1 MSGSSGTTESYQ
13 LSALSFQLSA
23 VSYQPSAYQR
33 AASSYQHEVRS
44 SRHGPPKPLSEPV
57 FAAFAPYR
65 AWRRRVSGGGGW
77 RSTGSA
83 CWGVGV
89 QLGLLT
95 LLVHGGGL
103 HYLVATAIAVEI
115 TVLHNF
121 IWHQHWTWRDR
132 PSPSAAAV
140 ARRLARFHLLN
151 GTVSLFGNIAIMAIL
166 CGTLRIDPVAANV
179 VAIGVCSMLNF
190 VASEVLVFKTTS
202 VAATGMLVIVGS
214 LTPSTA
220 YAAEIATAELSPAAI
235 AAWEQYSRQ
244 VDDRYGRAAASEP
257 FFVLDAFK
265 LAPGWRAQVMNGQVS
280 MVRIPSF
287 APGAPE
293 PSVPD
298 GRVHHWAGAV
308 FIPGVTLDHVLRYL
322 NQRAG
327 RESDAFDD
335 VLSSRLISRDGDR
348 LRVYMKLRRESVI
361 TVTYNTEH
369 DVQYRRINDTR
380 GVEPKRRDQD
390 RGARRRRHAAGTREA
405 GWQRPRL
412 PLAAQCLLALRAGQ
426 WRRPHRVRIGEPQP
440 RRPAPPAS
448 VRDRHRRTN
457 RQRVPGEDTRQPADR
472 TCQVATCRGPSFGIP
487 LEPLMNQHQA
497 ERADGQGF
505 TMNTMP
511 R

>member
-1 MSGSSGTTESYQ
+1 M
-13 LSALSFQLSA
+13 
-23 VSYQPSAYQR
+23 
-33 AASSYQHEVRS
+33 AAKGFGGRW
-44 SRHGPPKPLSEPV
+44 L
-57 FAAFAPYR
+57 AFN
-65 AWRRRVSGGGGW
+65 
-77 RSTGSA
+77 
-83 CWGVGV
+83 GVGVLGVAV

-103 HYLVATAIAVEI
+103 HYLAATAIAVEI

-132 PSPSAAAV
+132 PSPSAAAG

-151 GTVSLFGNIAIMAIL
+151 GTVSLFGNIAIMTVL
-166 CGTLRIDPVAANV
+166 CGTLRVDPVAANV

-202 VAATGMLVIVGS
+202 VAVTGMLVIVGS
-214 LTPSTA
+214 LAPSTA
-220 YAAEIATAELSPAAI
+220 SAADMATTELSAAAI

-244 VDDRYGRAAASEP
+244 VDDRYERAAAREP
-257 FFVLDAFK
+257 FFVHDAFK

-308 FIPGVTLDHVLRYL
+308 FIPGVTLDHLLKYL
-322 NQRAG
+322 KERAG

-380 GVEPKRRDQD
+380 ASSRSVATRIAELEG
-390 RGARRRRHAAGTREA
+390 AGTPQEREKPA
-405 GWQRPRL
+405 GNDHGFLWRLNAYWRYEQVKGGVLIECESVSLSRDVPVLLRPFVTGTVERIARESL
-412 PLAAQCLLALRAGQ
+412 QKTLVSLRTELAKSRPVAALR
-426 WRRPHRVRIGEPQP
+426 
-440 RRPAPPAS
+440 S
-448 VRDRHRRTN
+448 K
-457 RQRVPGEDTRQPADR
+457 
-472 TCQVATCRGPSFGIP
+472 
-487 LEPLMNQHQA
+487 A
-497 ERADGQGF
+497 ERADGYGS
-505 TMNTMP
+505 

>member
-1 MSGSSGTTESYQ
+1 M
-13 LSALSFQLSA
+13 
-23 VSYQPSAYQR
+23 
-33 AASSYQHEVRS
+33 AAKGLGR
-44 SRHGPPKPLSEPV
+44 RWL
-57 FAAFAPYR
+57 AFNG
-65 AWRRRVSGGGGW
+65 VGVL
-77 RSTGSA
+77 
-83 CWGVGV
+83 GVGV

-95 LLVHGGGL
+95 LLVHGAGL
-103 HYLVATAIAVEI
+103 HYLLATAIAVEI

-151 GTVSLFGNIAIMAIL
+151 GTVSLFGNIAIMTIL

-214 LTPSTA
+214 LTSSTA
-220 YAAEIATAELSPAAI
+220 YAAEIVTAELSPAAI

-380 GVEPKRRDQD
+380 GSSRSVATKIAELEGAGTPQEREKQVGNDHGFLWRLNAYWRYEQVNGGVLIECESVSLSRDVPLLLRPFVTGTVERIARESLEKTLVSLRTELAKSRPVA
-390 RGARRRRHAAGTREA
+390 ARR
-405 GWQRPRL
+405 
-412 PLAAQCLLALRAGQ
+412 
-426 WRRPHRVRIGEPQP
+426 
-440 RRPAPPAS
+440 
-448 VRDRHRRTN
+448 
-457 RQRVPGEDTRQPADR
+457 
-472 TCQVATCRGPSFGIP
+472 
-487 LEPLMNQHQA
+487 LES
-497 ERADGQGF
+497 R
-505 TMNTMP
+505 
-511 R
+511 

>member
-1 MSGSSGTTESYQ
+1 M
-13 LSALSFQLSA
+13 
-23 VSYQPSAYQR
+23 
-33 AASSYQHEVRS
+33 AAKSLGR
-44 SRHGPPKPLSEPV
+44 RWL
-57 FAAFAPYR
+57 AFNG
-65 AWRRRVSGGGGW
+65 VGVL
-77 RSTGSA
+77 
-83 CWGVGV
+83 GVGV

-95 LLVHGGGL
+95 FLVHGLSL

-121 IWHQHWTWRDR
+121 IWHQQWTWRDR

-151 GTVSLFGNIAIMAIL
+151 GTVSLFGNLAIMTVL

-190 VASEVLVFKTTS
+190 VASEVLVFKTSS
-202 VAATGMLVIVGS
+202 VAITGMLVLVGS
-214 LTPSTA
+214 LASSA
-220 YAAEIATAELSPAAI
+220 ARAAEMTTTELSAATI
-235 AAWEQYSRQ
+235 AAWQQYHRQ

-257 FFVLDAFK
+257 FFVHDAFK

-280 MVRIPSF
+280 MIRIASF

-298 GRVHHWAGAV
+298 GRIHHWAGAV
-308 FIPGVTLDHVLRYL
+308 FIPAVTLDHVLKYL

-348 LRVYMKLRRESVI
+348 LRIYMKLRRESVI

-369 DVQYRRINDTR
+369 DVQYHRINDTR
-380 GVEPKRRDQD
+380 ASSRSAATKIAELEGAGTSQEREKPVGNDHGFLWRLNAYWRYEQVKGGVLIECEWVDLS
-390 RGARRRRHAAGTREA
+390 RGVPVLLRPFVTGTVERIARESLEKTLVSLRTELAKSRPVAARRSQT
-405 GWQRPRL
+405 
-412 PLAAQCLLALRAGQ
+412 
-426 WRRPHRVRIGEPQP
+426 
-440 RRPAPPAS
+440 
-448 VRDRHRRTN
+448 
-457 RQRVPGEDTRQPADR
+457 
-472 TCQVATCRGPSFGIP
+472 
-487 LEPLMNQHQA
+487 
-497 ERADGQGF
+497 ERADSGGS
-505 TMNTMP
+505 

>member
-1 MSGSSGTTESYQ
+1 M
-13 LSALSFQLSA
+13 
-23 VSYQPSAYQR
+23 
-33 AASSYQHEVRS
+33 AAKGFGR
-44 SRHGPPKPLSEPV
+44 RWL
-57 FAAFAPYR
+57 AFN
-65 AWRRRVSGGGGW
+65 
-77 RSTGSA
+77 
-83 CWGVGV
+83 GVGVLGVAV

-103 HYLVATAIAVEI
+103 HYLAATAIAVEI

-121 IWHQHWTWRDR
+121 IWHQRWTWRDR

-151 GTVSLFGNIAIMAIL
+151 GTVSLFGNIAIMTVL

-202 VAATGMLVIVGS
+202 VAVTGMLVIVGS
-214 LTPSTA
+214 LAPSTA
-220 YAAEIATAELSPAAI
+220 SAADMATTELSAAAI
-235 AAWEQYSRQ
+235 AAWEQYSGQ

-257 FFVLDAFK
+257 FFVHDAFK

-308 FIPGVTLDHVLRYL
+308 FIPGVTLDHLLKYL
-322 NQRAG
+322 KERAG

-380 GVEPKRRDQD
+380 ASSRSVATRIAELEG
-390 RGARRRRHAAGTREA
+390 AGTPQEREKPA
-405 GWQRPRL
+405 GNDHGFLWRLNAYWRYEQVKGGVLIECESVSLSRDVPVLLRPFVTGTVERIARESL
-412 PLAAQCLLALRAGQ
+412 QKTLVSLRTELARS
-426 WRRPHRVRIGEPQP
+426 RP
-440 RRPAPPAS
+440 
-448 VRDRHRRTN
+448 
-457 RQRVPGEDTRQPADR
+457 
-472 TCQVATCRGPSFGIP
+472 VATRRA
-487 LEPLMNQHQA
+487 LT
-497 ERADGQGF
+497 ERVDSGGS
-505 TMNTMP
+505 

>member
-1 MSGSSGTTESYQ
+1 M
-13 LSALSFQLSA
+13 
-23 VSYQPSAYQR
+23 
-33 AASSYQHEVRS
+33 AAKGLGR
-44 SRHGPPKPLSEPV
+44 RWL
-57 FAAFAPYR
+57 AFN
-65 AWRRRVSGGGGW
+65 
-77 RSTGSA
+77 
-83 CWGVGV
+83 GVGVLGVAV

-103 HYLVATAIAVEI
+103 HYLAATAIAVEI

-151 GTVSLFGNIAIMAIL
+151 GTVSLFGNIAIMTVL

-202 VAATGMLVIVGS
+202 VAVTGMLVMVGS
-214 LTPSTA
+214 LAPSTA
-220 YAAEIATAELSPAAI
+220 RAADMATTELSAAAI

-257 FFVLDAFK
+257 FFVHDAFR

-298 GRVHHWAGAV
+298 GRIHHWAGAV
-308 FIPGVTLDHVLRYL
+308 FIPGVTLDHVLKYL
-322 NQRAG
+322 KERAG

-369 DVQYRRINDTR
+369 DVQYRRINDTLASSRSVATKIAELEGAGTPQEREKPAGNDHGFLWRLNAYWRYEQVKGGVLIECESVSLSR
-380 GVEPKRRDQD
+380 GVPVLLRPFVTGTVERI
-390 RGARRRRHAAGTREA
+390 ARESLQKTLVSLRTELVKSRPVAA
-405 GWQRPRL
+405 
-412 PLAAQCLLALRAGQ
+412 
-426 WRRPHRVRIGEPQP
+426 HRSQAVR
-440 RRPAPPAS
+440 
-448 VRDRHRRTN
+448 V
-457 RQRVPGEDTRQPADR
+457 
-472 TCQVATCRGPSFGIP
+472 
-487 LEPLMNQHQA
+487 
-497 ERADGQGF
+497 DGYGS
-505 TMNTMP
+505 